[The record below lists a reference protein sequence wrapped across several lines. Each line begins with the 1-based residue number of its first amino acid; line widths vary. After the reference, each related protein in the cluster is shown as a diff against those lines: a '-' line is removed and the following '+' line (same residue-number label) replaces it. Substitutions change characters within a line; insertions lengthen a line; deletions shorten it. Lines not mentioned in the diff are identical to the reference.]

1 METSTQKLVQAFNAI
16 QYFLF
21 IYCLQVGFP
30 NLVKK
35 CMILSTYLYTYV
47 SNILYKLYLHAYN
60 TEYKISCKKF
70 SRNFIIITYE
80 FSNSTYKLLLPIKK
94 VPSNILSVKS
104 DGEDITS
111 LFQPFLGP
119 KGNFHG
125 QSYTPS
131 LLGFSDLEII
141 FLDDTVRTIQ
151 KDEVIQF

>member
-1 METSTQKLVQAFNAI
+1 
-16 QYFLF
+16 
-21 IYCLQVGFP
+21 LQ
-30 NLVKK
+30 
-35 CMILSTYLYTYV
+35 
-47 SNILYKLYLHAYN
+47 AYN

-80 FSNSTYKLLLPIKK
+80 FSNSTYKLLLPSKK

-131 LLGFSDLEII
+131 LLGFSDLEIT
-141 FLDDTVRTIQ
+141 FLDDSVRTIQ
-151 KDEVIQF
+151 KDELIQF